1 MYTNTFLGNLF
12 LWEEERLLVVEAED
26 EATVEAVTT
35 DWLED
40 IMMCVLGGEEGGNA
54 TSFVN
59 WTNLKI
65 MRLSQS
71 SSEKID
77 RKTHFAGCTF
87 GIIFC
92 FLAIATI
99 D

>member
-1 MYTNTFLGNLF
+1 M
-12 LWEEERLLVVEAED
+12 WEERLLVVEAED

-40 IMMCVLGGEEGGNA
+40 IMICVLGGEEGGTA
-54 TSFVN
+54 TRFVY

-71 SSEKID
+71 SSEKKID
-77 RKTHFAGCTF
+77 RLTLRGARLELFF
-87 GIIFC
+87 VFSP
-92 FLAIATI
+92 
-99 D
+99 